1 MVACSVIRDPII
13 TMAFT
18 VTILGNSSAK
28 PTPYAHPS
36 AQVVNLNEQYY
47 LVDAGEGVQQ
57 QLIRRGINPL
67 RLRAVFISHLHG
79 DHCFGLFPLIA
90 TLGLEGKRTPLDIY
104 APAPMGEILEY
115 HRRYFWDDLPYE
127 VKWHEVHTTEHQIVM
142 ENSTLEVW
150 SIPLR
155 HRVPTSGYLFREKQP
170 GRNVEKYKIE
180 KYGLSI
186 AEIVAAKRGE
196 DIVRNGVRIANEEL
210 TYIPYKAR
218 SYAYLSDTNYSAR
231 AAERVRGVDLL
242 YHETT
247 YSERDSMVSKGRGH
261 STTHDAA
268 KAALKAEAKRLIIGH
283 FSSRYK
289 DYEQLV
295 EECRELFTETYIAR
309 EGETFSIEE
318 RR

>member
-1 MVACSVIRDPII
+1 MGFS
-13 TMAFT
+13 

-28 PTPYAHPS
+28 PTPHAHPS
-36 AQVVNLNEQYY
+36 SQVVNLNEQYY

-127 VKWHEVHTTEHQIVM
+127 VKWHEVRTTEHAIIMQ
-142 ENSTLEVW
+142 NNTLEVW

-155 HRVPTSGYLFREKQP
+155 HRVPTAGYLFKEKQP
-170 GRNVEKYKIE
+170 GRNVDKFKIE
-180 KYGLSI
+180 KYELSI
-186 AEIVAAKRGE
+186 AQIVAAKRGE
-196 DIVRNGVRIANEEL
+196 DITLEDGQIIPNDEL
-210 TYIPYKAR
+210 TYIPYQAR
-218 SYAYLSDTNYSAR
+218 SYAYLSDTAYSAK
-231 AAERVRGVDLL
+231 AAERVHGVDLL

-247 YSERDSMVSKGRGH
+247 YSTHEAMFAKGRGH
-261 STTHDAA
+261 STTIEAA
-268 KAALKAEAKRLIIGH
+268 KVAAKAEAKRLIIGH

-289 DYEQLV
+289 SHETLV
-295 EECRELFTETYIAR
+295 EECRTIFPNSDIAA
-309 EGETFSIEE
+309 EGMTFNIEE
-318 RR
+318 KR

>member
-1 MVACSVIRDPII
+1 MGFS
-13 TMAFT
+13 

-28 PTPYAHPS
+28 PTPHAHPS
-36 AQVVNLNEQYY
+36 SQVVNLNEQYY

-104 APAPMGEILEY
+104 APAPMGDILEY

-127 VKWHEVHTTEHQIVM
+127 VKWHEVRTTDHAIIMQ
-142 ENSTLEVW
+142 NNTLEVW

-155 HRVPTSGYLFREKQP
+155 HRVPTAGFLFKEKQP
-170 GRNVEKYKIE
+170 GLNVDKFKIE

-186 AEIVAAKRGE
+186 AQIVAAKRGE
-196 DIVRNGVRIANEEL
+196 DIELENGEIIRNEEL
-210 TYIPYKAR
+210 TYIPYKSR
-218 SYAYLSDTNYSAR
+218 SYAYLSDTAYSAK

-247 YSERDSMVSKGRGH
+247 YSTREAMFAKGRGH
-261 STTHDAA
+261 STTVEAA
-268 KAALKAEAKRLIIGH
+268 KVAAKAEAKRLIIGH

-289 DYEQLV
+289 EHDTLCA
-295 EECRELFTETYIAR
+295 ECREIFPNTDIAA
-309 EGETFSIEE
+309 EGMTFNIEE
-318 RR
+318 KR